1 MSTTSTSLAKKIG
14 FWSATA
20 IIIGTII
27 GSGVFMKP
35 ASMAAQLG
43 SPIWLTLIWVIA
55 GVFSLFG
62 ALIYAELGAMIPE
75 TGGLYVYFK
84 KMFGDFVGYLY
95 GWAAF
100 SVINTTAIAAIAFVC
115 AQYADYFLHLPRL
128 DILTEQSVTW
138 HIPFIGDLFPLEN
151 IGVKS
156 LAILLVIIFSG
167 LNYLSTKAGSTFQ
180 VVSTFIKVAALV
192 LLVFGIFF
200 SGAGDINNFFTAE
213 TPKQNGALLAGIMAA
228 LSGAFF
234 AYDGW
239 INITYVAGEVKHPQK
254 NIPKSLFTG
263 VLTCIAIY
271 VLVNQAYLYVMPV
284 ESIATSS
291 LVAADAMTI
300 AWGNNGGAIIAALI
314 VICTLGAINGNTMST
329 ARVTYAMGKDKAF
342 LPWTGKEHK
351 KFQTPGNAL
360 VLHCVWI
367 CLFITTGS
375 FDMLADMMVFMSW
388 LSYGLGAAGVF
399 ILRKKMATA
408 ERPYKIWKHP
418 FVTILYIAFTAFFL
432 GATIYNDVTN
442 YIAGTQPVINSLLGL
457 LITALGIPIY
467 FYYKRK
473 NKSEVVN

>member
-1 MSTTSTSLAKKIG
+1 MSTTSSSLAKKIG

-20 IIIGTII
+20 IIIGSVI

-43 SPIWLTLIWVIA
+43 SPIWLTVIWIIA
-55 GVFSLFG
+55 GIFSLFG
-62 ALIYAELGAMIPE
+62 ALVYAELGAMIPE

-100 SVINTTAIAAIAFVC
+100 SVINTTGIAAISFVC

-128 DILTEQSVTW
+128 DAVTEHSIIW

-156 LAILLVIIFSG
+156 LAILLVILFTTI
-167 LNYLSTKAGSTFQ
+167 NYLSTKAGSVFQ
-180 VVSTFIKVAALV
+180 VISTFIKVAALV
-192 LLVFGIFF
+192 LLEFGIFF
-200 SGAGDINNFFTAE
+200 SGAGDINNFFAAE
-213 TPKQNGALLAGIMAA
+213 APKQNGALLAGIMAA

-239 INITYVAGEVKHPQK
+239 VNITFVAGEIKNPQK

-263 VLTCIAIY
+263 VL
-271 VLVNQAYLYVMPV
+271 
-284 ESIATSS
+284 
-291 LVAADAMTI
+291 
-300 AWGNNGGAIIAALI
+300 
-314 VICTLGAINGNTMST
+314 GAINGNTLAT

-351 KFQTPGNAL
+351 RFQTPGNAL
-360 VLHCVWI
+360 LLHGVWI
-367 CLFITTGS
+367 CMFIITGS
-375 FDMLADMMVFMSW
+375 FDMLADIMVFMTW
-388 LSYGLGAAGVF
+388 IFYGLGAVGVF
-399 ILRKKMATA
+399 ILRKKMTTT

-418 FVTILYIAFTAFFL
+418 FVTLLYIAFTTFFL
-432 GATIYNDVTN
+432 VATIYNDVSN
-442 YIAGTQPVINSLLGL
+442 YLAGTQPVVNSLLGL
-457 LITALGIPIY
+457 LIAALGIPLY
-467 FYYKRK
+467 FYYKKKKK
-473 NKSEVVN
+473 NTE

>member
-1 MSTTSTSLAKKIG
+1 MTTTSTSLAKRIG

-20 IIIGTII
+20 IIIGSVI

-35 ASMAAQLG
+35 ASMAEQLG
-43 SPIWLTLIWVIA
+43 SPIWLTLIWILA
-55 GVFSLFG
+55 GIFSLFG

-84 KMFGDFVGYLY
+84 RMFGDFVGYLY

-100 SVINTTAIAAIAFVC
+100 SAINTTGIAAISFVC

-128 DILTEQSVTW
+128 DTITEHSVIW
-138 HIPFIGDLFPLEN
+138 YIPFIGDLFPLEN

-156 LAILLVIIFSG
+156 LAILLVLLFTAI
-167 LNYLSTKAGSTFQ
+167 NYLSTKAGSVFQ

-200 SGAGDINNFFTAE
+200 SGAGDFQHFISAE
-213 TPKQNGALLAGIMAA
+213 NPKQNGALLAGIMAA

-239 INITYVAGEVKHPQK
+239 INITFIAGEIKNPQK

-263 VLTCIAIY
+263 VLTCIVIY

-291 LVAADAMTI
+291 LVAANAMTI
-300 AWGNNGGAIIAALI
+300 AMGSMAGAVIAALI
-314 VICTLGAINGNTMST
+314 VICTLGAINGNALAT
-329 ARVTYAMGKDKAF
+329 ARVTYAMGKDKVF
-342 LPWTGKEHK
+342 LPWTGKTHP

-367 CLFITTGS
+367 CMFIITGS
-375 FDMLADMMVFMSW
+375 FDMLADIMVFMTW
-388 LSYGLGAAGVF
+388 IFYGLGAVGVF
-399 ILRKKMATA
+399 ILRKKMAAT

-418 FVTILYIAFTAFFL
+418 FVTLLYIAFTTFFL
-432 GATIYNDVTN
+432 VATIYNDVSN
-442 YIAGTQPVINSLLGL
+442 YMAGTQPVVNSLLGL
-457 LITALGIPIY
+457 LITALGIPLY

-473 NKSEVVN
+473 KKNTD

>member
-1 MSTTSTSLAKKIG
+1 MPTTSSSLAKKIG

-20 IIIGTII
+20 IIIGSVI

-43 SPIWLTLIWVIA
+43 SPIWLTVIWIIA
-55 GVFSLFG
+55 GIFSLFG

-75 TGGLYVYFK
+75 TGGMYVYFK

-100 SVINTTAIAAIAFVC
+100 SVMNTTGIAAISFVC
-115 AQYADYFLHLPRL
+115 AQYANYFLHLPRL
-128 DILTEQSVTW
+128 DSVTEHSIIW

-156 LAILLVIIFSG
+156 LAILLVMLFTTI
-167 LNYLSTKAGSTFQ
+167 NYLSTKAGSVFQ
-180 VVSTFIKVAALV
+180 VISTFIKVAALV

-200 SGAGDINNFFTAE
+200 SGAGDLNNFIAAE
-213 TPKQNGALLAGIMAA
+213 APKQNGALLAGIMAA

-239 INITYVAGEVKHPQK
+239 VNITFVAGEIKNPQK
-254 NIPKSLFTG
+254 NIPKSLFAG
-263 VLTCIAIY
+263 VLTCIVIY

-300 AWGNNGGAIIAALI
+300 AMGSMAGAVIAALI
-314 VICTLGAINGNTMST
+314 VICTLGAINGNTLAT
-329 ARVTYAMGKDKAF
+329 ARVTYAMGKDKTF

-351 KFQTPGNAL
+351 RFQTPGNAL
-360 VLHCVWI
+360 VLHGLWI
-367 CLFITTGS
+367 CMFVITGS
-375 FDMLADMMVFMSW
+375 FDMLADMMVFMTW
-388 LSYGLGAAGVF
+388 IFYGLGAVGVF
-399 ILRKKMATA
+399 ILRRKMATVD
-408 ERPYKIWKHP
+408 RPYKIWKHP
-418 FVTILYIAFTAFFL
+418 YVTLLYIAFTTFFL
-432 GATIYNDVTN
+432 VATIYNDVSN
-442 YIAGTQPVINSLLGL
+442 YLAGTQPVINSLLGL
-457 LITALGIPIY
+457 LITALGIPLY
-467 FYYKRK
+467 FYYKGK
-473 NKSEVVN
+473 NK